1 MRAAGGGLAP
11 IFAQQSI
18 REMERTGRSPR
29 EVLDDATWGVFAE
42 GWQEGFG
49 ADADHL
55 KTAEDIDAC
64 VAAGYSSLRSIQE
77 STSTTGLK
85 PLAPRRFAQH
95 WRSCRGRISKTFRP
109 T

>member
-11 IFAQQSI
+11 HLRPAVHKRDGAHWQK
-18 REMERTGRSPR
+18 PR

-55 KTAEDIDAC
+55 KTAEI
-64 VAAGYSSLRSIQE
+64 
-77 STSTTGLK
+77 
-85 PLAPRRFAQH
+85 
-95 WRSCRGRISKTFRP
+95 
-109 T
+109 